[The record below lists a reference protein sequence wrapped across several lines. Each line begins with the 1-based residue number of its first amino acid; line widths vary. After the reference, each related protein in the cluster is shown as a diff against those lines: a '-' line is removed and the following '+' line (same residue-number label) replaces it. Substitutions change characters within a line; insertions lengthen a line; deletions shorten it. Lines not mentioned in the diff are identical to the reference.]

1 MFTRGFA
8 GISAFQ
14 LQLFVT
20 QGSWGGGFCVLEPTV
35 LLLLLLELQL
45 QQSEDREVA
54 PYL

>member
-20 QGSWGGGFCVLEPTV
+20 QGSWGGGFCVLEATV
-35 LLLLLLELQL
+35 LLLLLELQL